1 MSMTDYLNSSID
13 FNAPEIVSAYDELP
27 LWSAMFG
34 LLLLKYVP
42 LKRGLNVL
50 DVGCG
55 TGFPMLEL
63 AQRLGLTCKVYG
75 IDPWETALARAEQK
89 ARSFNIQNV
98 ELKVG
103 DAATMPYPDFQFDL
117 IVSNLGVNNFNDP
130 ERVLRE
136 CWRVAK
142 PAAKIVLTT
151 NLQGHMREF
160 YDVFESTLLELG
172 KQNAID
178 ALHTHIDKRAT
189 IDKVVTLFAN
199 AGFGIQK
206 VYQES
211 ASMRFT
217 DGSALLRHYF
227 IQLGFLDAWKDV
239 VETTEQQEVFSK
251 LETNLNHLAKEEG
264 ELRLTIPMAYI
275 EGEKLS

>member
-1 MSMTDYLNSSID
+1 MTDYLNSSID
-13 FNAPEIVSAYDELP
+13 FNAPEVVSAYDELP

-42 LKRGLNVL
+42 LKKGMNVL

-55 TGFPMLEL
+55 TGFPVLEL
-63 AQRLGLTCKVYG
+63 AQRLGPTCKVYG

-103 DAATMPYPDFQFDL
+103 DAATMPYRDGQFDL

-142 PAAKIVLTT
+142 PAATIVLTT

-178 ALHTHIDKRAT
+178 SLQTHIDKRAT
-189 IDKVVTLFAN
+189 IDKVVALFAN

-211 ASMRFT
+211 AWMRFT

-239 VETTEQQEVFSK
+239 MVATEQQEVFSK
-251 LETNLNHLAKEEG
+251 LEENLNQLAKEEG

-275 EGEKLS
+275 EGDKLF